1 MYVCMYVC
9 IGNSRYSIHQT
20 PLHTLNYIFLS
31 KAFLLRTYY
40 QFRISQSAKIQLKN
54 RYFEEQIC
62 WVPLT
67 VGTFRMSNSLPTC
80 ASLGLMPVGS
90 SPPILGQTI
99 DRCISTPINGLP
111 RMVEG
116 GGGGWGGPTR
126 TGGQM
131 MLTCLFYLCLLY

>member
-9 IGNSRYSIHQT
+9 MYVQAIAAIPFIKS
-20 PLHTLNYIFLS
+20 LNYIFLS

-99 DRCISTPINGLP
+99 DRCISTPLNGLP
-111 RMVEG
+111 QDGGG

>member
-9 IGNSRYSIHQT
+9 MYRQQ
-20 PLHTLNYIFLS
+20 PLFHSSNPVTHPELYFSQQSFPS
-31 KAFLLRTYY
+31 KDILLVPH
-40 QFRISQSAKIQLKN
+40 FPVSKIQLKN

-99 DRCISTPINGLP
+99 YRCISTPIN
-111 RMVEG
+111 
-116 GGGGWGGPTR
+116 GWGGPTR